1 MVSRFFISKTG
12 GFRNQNFPQK
22 HFIMNC
28 YKSTLFVLSMIVLFA
43 FSSCSRENYLFLKGD
58 VIGFSEDAKTSY
70 SAEKGLFKNL
80 KEQSAPYDLTTK
92 EGIDDIRYF
101 IRNDVPRGTNTSAY
115 YAMELAC
122 DRIKY
127 VRKHVAGNDDNIKYY
142 IFLLTDG
149 LDNNSKQAALNA
161 KQHIF
166 PVKDYQKLLQKKL
179 RKTMGWS
186 KNIFEVY
193 PMLYEGDDI
202 KSIMSENNMDEKSY
216 QQMLREQFECFRY
229 SSTGE
234 APELIY
240 ADNFEEIFSELRKK
254 FVSSSYEFRVP
265 KSYVGHKIRM
275 KFVSLEGKEAEMT
288 GFLKKTLG
296 SYSLEDI
303 EVTGMNIDIINS
315 KYATQSG
322 KGIKASTR
330 QDSSKSNIFFHIE
343 GLELDGKAFIV
354 GRGNEDVKQYY
365 QNNGIWIVNSEYST
379 ENYATLLSY
388 FIIVIDGSKSL
399 DGINNNGDGFVKE
412 QKMALD
418 IIDLLVPRNK

>member
-1 MVSRFFISKTG
+1 
-12 GFRNQNFPQK
+12 
-22 HFIMNC
+22 MNC
-28 YKSTLFVLSMIVLFA
+28 NKFTLFVLSVIVLLA
-43 FSSCSRENYLFLKGD
+43 FSSCSRENYRFLKGD

-70 SAEKGLFKNL
+70 SAEKGVFKNL
-80 KEQSAPYDLTTK
+80 KEQSAPFDLTTR
-92 EGIDDIRYF
+92 EGVYDIQYF

-127 VRKHVAGNDDNIKYY
+127 VRKHVAGNDGNIKYY

-149 LDNNSKQAALNA
+149 LDNNSGQAALNA
-161 KQHIF
+161 KQHVF
-166 PVKDYQKLLQKKL
+166 PVKDYPKLLQKKL
-179 RKTMGWS
+179 HKAMGWS
-186 KNIFEVY
+186 KNTFEVY

-254 FVSSSYEFRVP
+254 FVSSSYEFRIP
-265 KSYVGHKIRM
+265 KSYAGHKIRM
-275 KFVSLEGKEAEMT
+275 KFVNIEGKEAEMT
-288 GFLKKTLG
+288 GFLKKSLG

-303 EVTGMNIDIINS
+303 EVNGMSINIKDS
-315 KYATQSG
+315 KYAIQNG
-322 KGIKASTR
+322 KGIKASER
-330 QDSSKSNIFFHIE
+330 QDPSKSNVFFYIE
-343 GLELDGKAFIV
+343 GLELNGNAFIV
-354 GRGNEDVKQYY
+354 GNGNEDVKQYY

-399 DGINNNGDGFVKE
+399 DGINNNSNGFVKE
-412 QKMALD
+412 QEMALD
-418 IIDLLVPRNK
+418 IIDLLVPRKK